1 MFWTI
6 WQREYFGVKSLI
18 GTPLDLEIFRRQKKI
33 QLQVRGQEGIKIK
46 ICFSTIKDLLKWEN
60 TNIAIFVGQNCY
72 GCRTIWSS
80 ISDAFFDRSESFSK
94 LAKKSRMHHMITFI
108 WEFLLRFSRKDVG
121 RIFWWII
128 KLNWIENNECFKW
141 RRPSENFY
149 KYFLGR
155 TLAGKKCITCLHPS
169 KIILHYLKD
178 VRRMSQ
184 NIIGTIP
191 RGGSG
196 APQGVDPLCSW

>member
-1 MFWTI
+1 MRKYKYCNF
-6 WQREYFGVKSLI
+6 FGS
-18 GTPLDLEIFRRQKKI
+18 E
-33 QLQVRGQEGIKIK
+33 
-46 ICFSTIKDLLKWEN
+46 LL
-60 TNIAIFVGQNCY
+60 

-80 ISDAFFDRSESFSK
+80 FSDAFFDRWESFSK

-155 TLAGKKCITCLHPS
+155 TLAEKKMVRTATRGQVR
-169 KIILHYLKD
+169 D
-178 VRRMSQ
+178 VVRRISRK
-184 NIIGTIP
+184 NVGRWI
-191 RGGSG
+191 
-196 APQGVDPLCSW
+196 

>member
-1 MFWTI
+1 M
-6 WQREYFGVKSLI
+6 GVERFEVQSLTLFSI
-18 GTPLDLEIFRRQKKI
+18 DQKVFPNWPKN
-33 QLQVRGQEGIKIK
+33 R
-46 ICFSTIKDLLKWEN
+46 
-60 TNIAIFVGQNCY
+60 
-72 GCRTIWSS
+72 
-80 ISDAFFDRSESFSK
+80 
-94 LAKKSRMHHMITFI
+94 RMHHMITFI

-191 RGGSG
+191 RGGFG
-196 APQGVDPLCSW
+196 APPRCRPPFFLVVKKSEVTSKSSFKFAENRAASSL

>member
-1 MFWTI
+1 MWGFFACQNCCGFRVILSQIFFREKFTKFNLALNPVCENRLKLAWRVFMMFWTI
-6 WQREYFGVKSLI
+6 WQREFFGVKSLM
-18 GTPLDLEIFRRQKKI
+18 GTPLDLKIFRRKKKI

-121 RIFWWII
+121 RIF
-128 KLNWIENNECFKW
+128 
-141 RRPSENFY
+141 
-149 KYFLGR
+149 
-155 TLAGKKCITCLHPS
+155 
-169 KIILHYLKD
+169 D
-178 VRRMSQ
+178 
-184 NIIGTIP
+184 
-191 RGGSG
+191 GS
-196 APQGVDPLCSW
+196 